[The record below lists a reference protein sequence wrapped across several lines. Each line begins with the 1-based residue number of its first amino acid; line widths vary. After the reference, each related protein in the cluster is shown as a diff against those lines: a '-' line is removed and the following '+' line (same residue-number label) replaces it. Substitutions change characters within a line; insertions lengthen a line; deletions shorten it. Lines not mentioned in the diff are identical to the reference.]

1 MSEPTQAQVKKTIA
15 RLRADMKYQESIGR
29 DCYAENVTMK
39 DVLIV
44 CTAAE
49 HSLAPATPTHL
60 ALFDKLR
67 DEWNGEIEPGQPC
80 FDTFSACLAGLSD
93 AIEKSRAAA
102 PPATQTGDVR
112 KVSAAMIR
120 KSLQGCKRTFDVR
133 LNGLTDEGIEVLC
146 SVLSGELNAELAA
159 SAAPTPEST
168 GADEIVE
175 ACAELFSDDA
185 VLTGLSAQWA
195 VRALKGKFTLAAQPG
210 QKGED

>member
-1 MSEPTQAQVKKTIA
+1 VETEMSEPTQAQVKKTIA

-49 HSLAPATPTHL
+49 HSLAPATPTESTEDNPAKYKRKDLEKYYRWQAESLAAFRAKFGVESNCRALDAIDALIARAAAPPATPTHL

-112 KVSAAMIR
+112 K
-120 KSLQGCKRTFDVR
+120 
-133 LNGLTDEGIEVLC
+133 
-146 SVLSGELNAELAA
+146 GE
-159 SAAPTPEST
+159 
-168 GADEIVE
+168 
-175 ACAELFSDDA
+175 
-185 VLTGLSAQWA
+185 
-195 VRALKGKFTLAAQPG
+195 
-210 QKGED
+210 